1 MWHVA
6 AIFLMGTANL
16 LTWCILIFVLACQYF
31 LREFIGWT
39 LCRQSLFIVVQ
50 TELLKYS
57 HSTICATSGPYHA
70 VHWPHFLWSR
80 VEESQHV
87 LWQWVMIAGK
97 DICSRLKQMLKNSVN
112 QWNNRVATTATT
124 RQRWLKRWI
133 MFFLRISRY
142 FKVIKFVSVCQNWIW
157 NTASNSKYKF

>member
-1 MWHVA
+1 MRRGWQVSERVAVPTCLEQNGSSRSFFQMWHVGA
-6 AIFLMGTANL
+6 LFLMGAVNL

-57 HSTICATSGPYHA
+57 HSTICATSGPYHV
-70 VHWPHFLWSR
+70 VHWRHFLWSR

-97 DICSRLKQMLKNSVN
+97 DICSRLKQKLKNSV
-112 QWNNRVATTATT
+112 
-124 RQRWLKRWI
+124 KP
-133 MFFLRISRY
+133 
-142 FKVIKFVSVCQNWIW
+142 KVCKFCTDSETIG
-157 NTASNSKYKF
+157 T